1 MIESDNGVFTQL
13 IRKFGAKGFQIK
25 ELWTIEDDILKTIRV
40 VHGLIFIF
48 KYLQHEELSGP
59 KVADRR
65 LDKINFAKQVISNA
79 CATQGNVIFY

>member
-25 ELWTIEDDILKTIRV
+25 ELWTIEDDILKTFRV

-59 KVADRR
+59 K
-65 LDKINFAKQVISNA
+65 DKINFAKQVINNA